1 MDTDLLTTAEAA
13 AHATRARQWL
23 SGGVAAVSPAAI
35 RSWASRG
42 YLPRA
47 GLTETG
53 RPLYRL
59 VAVARAE
66 RVTRSRALRLVGIP
80 EKGPFGLG
88 GAAIPRSAQRKPES
102 GTTIPDLSVGK

>member
-13 AHATRARQWL
+13 AQRHSR
-23 SGGVAAVSPAAI
+23 SSVAQRRGRRCQPAAI
-35 RSWASRG
+35 RQLGQPRIPS
-42 YLPRA
+42 RA

-66 RVTRSRALRLVGIP
+66 RVTRGRALRLVGIS

-88 GAAIPRSAQRKPES
+88 GAAIALRAAEAGS